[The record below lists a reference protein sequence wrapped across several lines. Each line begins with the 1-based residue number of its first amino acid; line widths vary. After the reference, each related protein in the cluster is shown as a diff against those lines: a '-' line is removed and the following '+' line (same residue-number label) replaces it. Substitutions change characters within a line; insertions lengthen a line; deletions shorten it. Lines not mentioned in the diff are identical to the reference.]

1 MRVRI
6 FPQAETDIIR
16 QFRYYLVNQEA
27 PLVALRFRQSVMETA
42 KRLTQTPGIGKP
54 VEITLV
60 GLRSWP
66 VLGFKAIRLYYR
78 QTPDSV
84 DIVRLLHGK
93 QNVRII
99 LARKP

>member
-1 MRVRI
+1 M
-6 FPQAETDIIR
+6 
-16 QFRYYLVNQEA
+16 
-27 PLVALRFRQSVMETA
+27 META